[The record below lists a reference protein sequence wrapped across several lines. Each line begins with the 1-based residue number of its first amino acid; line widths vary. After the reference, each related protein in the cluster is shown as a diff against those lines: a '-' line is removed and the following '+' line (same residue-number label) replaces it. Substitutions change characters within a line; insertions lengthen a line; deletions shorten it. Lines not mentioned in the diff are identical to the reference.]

1 APKAG
6 GEVATGAVV
15 GLDRA
20 AGGDPAFDVGIAGRP
35 NIFERARGRPAVE
48 RGRIAAVIPIRAA
61 GAPLLKQGPVG
72 REFCGEIGVVAF
84 VDEVGERQ
92 LVDAGE
98 QAGHDSCY
106 TFGETVT
113 RPVLLA
119 APLCRVA
126 EAGTRAPAVGR
137 AVGSTPEVDFV
148 RLPARMGHP
157 SL

>member
-1 APKAG
+1 MAG
-6 GEVATGAVV
+6 
-15 GLDRA
+15 
-20 AGGDPAFDVGIAGRP
+20 
-35 NIFERARGRPAVE
+35 
-48 RGRIAAVIPIRAA
+48 
-61 GAPLLKQGPVG
+61 K
-72 REFCGEIGVVAF
+72 FCGEIGVVAF

-98 QAGHDSCY
+98 QAGHESCY

-137 AVGSTPEVDFV
+137 AVGA
-148 RLPARMGHP
+148 RLRLISCVCRLEWGILHYKEHNV
-157 SL
+157 